1 MKVIA
6 WNAAAKAFQED
17 KIEKKFDEERVR
29 DRMRLIKQKF
39 LASMLER
46 RASLRGANTNT
57 QTQETNTRGTSLQP
71 VANTNS
77 LTDNTHDQH
86 NLTHPTT
93 LPTVETTRTRVRTK
107 VQKDSEPNPS
117 SNNTKAPSNDQSSQL
132 MSLLASQ
139 GPQVFSILCFLL
151 ASISRSLGA

>member
-1 MKVIA
+1 M
-6 WNAAAKAFQED
+6 
-17 KIEKKFDEERVR
+17 EKKFDEERVR

-46 RASLRGANTNT
+46 RASLQGSNTN
-57 QTQETNTRGTSLQP
+57 TQETNTRGTSLQP
-71 VANTNS
+71 VANTDS

-151 ASISRSLGA
+151 ASISRSLGLMLFS